1 MSIFPAEDALRR
13 ALGPPAIAPA
23 GDGDLISRFTALA
36 GPAWSTPLNPA
47 PDVQMEAQAQVPGI
61 DLRAWS
67 RADAGRALLMCD
79 WIRRSPGQDVVSG
92 LASCY
97 EQGDAAEQTS
107 WLRGL
112 ALLPD
117 PQRWLPWAVDA
128 CRTNIQPLF
137 QSIACENPFPAA
149 HFPERSFNQ
158 MILKAL
164 FNNVALAR
172 VAGLPARRNAELA
185 RMAADYAAERRAA
198 GRSVPDDIGLA
209 L

>member
-1 MSIFPAEDALRR
+1 MSTFPAEHALRR
-13 ALGPPAIAPA
+13 ALGPAAFSSEVA
-23 GDGDLISRFTALA
+23 DDLLTRFTAPG
-36 GPAWSTPLNPA
+36 GPAWNTPLNPA
-47 PDVQMEAQAQVPGI
+47 ADIQAEARVQVPGI
-61 DLRAWS
+61 DLGEWS
-67 RADAGRALLMCD
+67 RSDAARALLMFD
-79 WIRRSPGQDVVSG
+79 WIRRAPGRDVVAG
-92 LASCY
+92 LAACY

-107 WLRGL
+107 WLRAL
-112 ALLPD
+112 PLLPD

-149 HFPERSFNQ
+149 HFPERNFNQ

-172 VAGLPARRNAELA
+172 VVGLPGRRNAELA
-185 RMAADYAAERRAA
+185 RMAGDYAAERRAA
-198 GRSVPDDIGLA
+198 GRSVPGDIGLV

>member
-1 MSIFPAEDALRR
+1 MSTFPAEDALRR
-13 ALGPPAIAPA
+13 ALGPPAPAPVGA
-23 GDGDLISRFTALA
+23 GDLLSRFTALS
-36 GPAWSTPLNPA
+36 GSPWNSPLNPA
-47 PDVQMEAQAQVPGI
+47 PDVQVDAQVAVPGI
-61 DLRAWS
+61 DLRVWS
-67 RADAGRALLMCD
+67 RSDAARALLMFD
-79 WIRRSPGQDVVSG
+79 WIRRSPGQDIVSG

-107 WLRGL
+107 WLRVL
-112 ALLPD
+112 PLLLD
-117 PQRWLPWAVDA
+117 QQRWLPWAVDA

-137 QSIACENPFPAA
+137 QAIACENPFPAA
-149 HFPERSFNQ
+149 HFPERNFNQ

-172 VAGLPARRNAELA
+172 VVGLPARRNAELA

-198 GRSVPDDIGLA
+198 GRSVPEDIGLA

>member
-1 MSIFPAEDALRR
+1 MSTFPAEGAVGR
-13 ALGPPAIAPA
+13 ALGSSAIAPA
-23 GDGDLISRFTALA
+23 GPGDLLNRFTAL
-36 GPAWSTPLNPA
+36 GSPTWNTPLNPA
-47 PDVQMEAQAQVPGI
+47 TDAQTEAQAQVPGI
-61 DLRAWS
+61 DLRVWS
-67 RADAGRALLMCD
+67 RCDAARALLLFD
-79 WIRRSPGQDVVSG
+79 WLRRAPGRDVVSG

-107 WLRGL
+107 WLRVL
-112 ALLPD
+112 PLLPE

-137 QSIACENPFPAA
+137 QAIACENPYPAA
-149 HFPERSFNQ
+149 HFPERNFNQ

-172 VAGLPARRNAELA
+172 IVGLPARRNADLA

>member
-1 MSIFPAEDALRR
+1 MRIFPAEGALRR
-13 ALGPPAIAPA
+13 ALGPPAPEAVGA
-23 GDGDLISRFTALA
+23 GDFLNRFTALS
-36 GPAWSTPLNPA
+36 GSPWNSPLNPT
-47 PDVQMEAQAQVPGI
+47 PDVQVEAQVAVPGI
-61 DLRAWS
+61 DLRVWS
-67 RADAGRALLMCD
+67 RSDAARALLMFD
-79 WIRRSPGQDVVSG
+79 WIRRSPGQDIVAG
-92 LASCY
+92 LASWY
-97 EQGDAAEQTS
+97 EQGDTTEQTS
-107 WLRGL
+107 WLRVL
-112 ALLPD
+112 PLLPD
-117 PQRWLPWAVDA
+117 PQRWLQLAIDA

-149 HFPERSFNQ
+149 HFPERNFNQ

-172 VAGLPARRNAELA
+172 VIGLEARRNSELA

>member
-1 MSIFPAEDALRR
+1 MSTFPAEDALRR
-13 ALGPPAIAPA
+13 ALGSPVIAPA
-23 GDGDLISRFTALA
+23 GPGDLLNRFTAL
-36 GPAWSTPLNPA
+36 GSPAWNTPLNPA
-47 PDVQMEAQAQVPGI
+47 ADAQIEAQARVPGI
-61 DLRAWS
+61 DLRVWS
-67 RADAGRALLMCD
+67 RSDAARALLLFD
-79 WIRRSPGQDVVSG
+79 WLRRAPGPDVVSG

-107 WLRGL
+107 WLRAL
-112 ALLPD
+112 PLLPE

-137 QSIACENPFPAA
+137 QAIACENPYPAA
-149 HFPERSFNQ
+149 HFPERNFNQ

-164 FNNVALAR
+164 FNNVVLAR
-172 VAGLPARRNAELA
+172 IAGLPARRNADLA